1 MPLMASLWTGNSG
14 LMTASNALN
23 TTAHNMSNIDTEGYT
38 RQQVQQGTRH
48 YNMLSKTGS
57 AVAPQQIGLGV
68 EYTSCRQVRSVFLD
82 QSYRVE
88 SGRAQF
94 YNVSY
99 DCLVEVEDLLQ
110 EMNGAEFA
118 DSLNNLWSAIQDLNR
133 DPANNVNMNTLIS
146 RASEFLNR
154 AGQVYQGLTNY
165 QDNMNN
171 TVAGY
176 VKTINSYGD
185 RISELNKQIVQVEAG
200 GREHAND
207 LRDERNLLLDKLG
220 ELGRIDYEEDI
231 FGNVT
236 VYFEDVPFVLTDH
249 VNHMGVEQGEGAK
262 GGSSDGF
269 ATPYWEFMSTREF
282 DPDMNGGKGGY
293 HLIDISNAKVYDLSR
308 EVSSVAGTDI
318 GKLRSVLLARGD
330 HYATYHDIAAGEETL
345 ADGYVLS
352 GKEAE
357 AHAETVQNFYNRNI
371 SQSVIMNVEAEFD
384 QLIHNIVEQI
394 NEVFENAAS
403 NPARKNP
410 EIYVEPT
417 LADVKAELMSKDP
430 KVNGVNFTAL
440 SAADQDAYVYQTAMD
455 RAVRKFDLF
464 QTITDDE
471 KGVVRYD
478 IGEYDSIGRFTG
490 YGPTAGDNNATYTDP
505 DGNEHPMMIRIGTT
519 ITNLQINQDLLRN
532 PSIFSMR
539 DIEGNEDQQ
548 MTEALKQVFKNEDYN
563 INPNVALKT
572 NLLEY
577 YNSLVSQVA
586 NSGSVYDSIT
596 DQQTLTVNAI
606 RDAREQIVGTSSD
619 EELEFMIKFQNAY
632 NAASR
637 YINVVSE
644 MLEHLVSS
652 LGR

>member
-14 LMTASNALN
+14 LITSSNALN

-38 RQQVQQGTRH
+38 RQQVQMGTRH
-48 YNMLSKTGS
+48 YNMINKMGS
-57 AVAPQQIGLGV
+57 AVAPQQVGLGV

-118 DSLNNLWSAIQDLNR
+118 DSLNNLWGAIQDLNR
-133 DPANNVNMNTLIS
+133 DPANTVNMNTLMS
-146 RASEFLNR
+146 RASEFVNR
-154 AGQVYQGLTNY
+154 AQQVYTGLTNY
-165 QDNMNN
+165 QDNMNK

-176 VKTINSYGD
+176 VKTINEYGD
-185 RISELNKQIVQVEAG
+185 RISELNKQIVQVESG

-207 LRDERNLLLDKLG
+207 LRDERNLLLDKLAS
-220 ELGRIDYEEDI
+220 LGRIDYNEDI
-231 FGNVT
+231 FGNVS

-269 ATPYWEFMSTREF
+269 ATPYWEFMAVRQF
-282 DPDMNGGKGGY
+282 DPDMNAGRGGY
-293 HLIDISNAKVYDLSR
+293 HLLDISNAKVYDLSR
-308 EVSSVAGTDI
+308 EISSVAGTDV

-330 HYATYHDIAAGEETL
+330 HYATYHDITIGKETL
-345 ADGYVLS
+345 ADGYVMT
-352 GKEAE
+352 GAEAQ
-357 AHAETVQNFYNRNI
+357 AHAETVHNFYNDNI
-371 SQSVIMNVEAEFD
+371 SKSVIMNVEAEFD
-384 QLIHNIVEQI
+384 QLVHNIVEQI
-394 NEVFENAAS
+394 NSVFENAAS

-410 EIYVEPT
+410 ELYVPGYEGYVNILNDPSAT
-417 LADVKAELMSKDP
+417 AAQKAAAQSDLNDAIEEASK
-430 KVNGVNFTAL
+430 
-440 SAADQDAYVYQTAMD
+440 
-455 RAVRKFDLF
+455 KFDLF
-464 QTITDDE
+464 RTITDDE

-478 IGEYDSIGRFTG
+478 IGEYDSIGRFHG
-490 YGPTAGDNNATYTDP
+490 FGPTANDNNAVLTDA
-505 DGNEHPMMIRIGTT
+505 DGNDHPMMIRIGTT
-519 ITNLQINQDLLRN
+519 VTNLQINQDLLRN
-532 PSIFSMR
+532 PSLFSMR
-539 DIEGNEDQQ
+539 DIEGNEDQK
-548 MTEALKQVFKNEDYN
+548 MTEALKNVFKDENYN

-577 YNSLVSQVA
+577 YNSLVAQVA
-586 NSGSVYDSIT
+586 NSGSVYDSLT

-644 MLEHLVSS
+644 MLEHLVNS
-652 LGR
+652 LGS